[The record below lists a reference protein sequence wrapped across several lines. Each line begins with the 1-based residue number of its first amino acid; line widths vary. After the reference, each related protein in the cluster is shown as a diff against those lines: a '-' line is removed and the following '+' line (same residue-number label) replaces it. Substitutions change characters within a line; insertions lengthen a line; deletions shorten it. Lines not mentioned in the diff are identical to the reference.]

1 MALFDVFKK
10 RKERERFDKKQKERE
25 VQTEM
30 KKPEALAKASVFAP
44 KETGEAGKII
54 LKPHVAEKATNLKEK
69 GMYVF
74 KVAEKANKTMI
85 KRAIKETYGVAPRK
99 INIVHIPSK
108 KIFLRR
114 REGIKPGFKKAVIF
128 LKKGEKIEIS

>member
-10 RKERERFDKKQKERE
+10 KKERERFQGKQKEKI
-25 VQTEM
+25 VAQTAEEKEE
-30 KKPEALAKASVFAP
+30 KKQGALAKASNFAR
-44 KETGEAGKII
+44 KVII
-54 LKPHVAEKATNLKEK
+54 KPHVAEKSTNLNEK
-69 GMYVF
+69 GIYVF

-85 KRAIKETYGVAPRK
+85 KLAVKETYGVAPRK
-99 INIVHIPSK
+99 INIVNIPPK

-114 REGIKPGFKKAVIF
+114 REGVKSGFKKAVIF

>member
-10 RKERERFDKKQKERE
+10 RKERERFERKQEE
-25 VQTEM
+25 
-30 KKPEALAKASVFAP
+30 KKPEALAKKASVFAP
-44 KETGEAGKII
+44 KKTGQADKII
-54 LKPHVAEKATNLKEK
+54 LKLHVAEKSTNLNEK

-74 KVAEKANKTMI
+74 KVAEKANKIMI
-85 KRAIKETYGVAPRK
+85 KRAVKEAYGVAPRK
-99 INIVHIPSK
+99 INIINIPPK

-114 REGIKPGFKKAVIF
+114 REGVKPGFKKAVIF

>member
-10 RKERERFDKKQKERE
+10 KKERERFEKKQEE
-25 VQTEM
+25 
-30 KKPEALAKASVFAP
+30 KKSEALTKKASVFAP
-44 KETGEAGKII
+44 KKTGQAGKII
-54 LKPHVAEKATNLKEK
+54 IKPHVAEKSTNLNEK

-74 KVAEKANKTMI
+74 KVAEKANKIMI
-85 KRAIKETYGVAPRK
+85 KRAVKETYGVVPQK
-99 INIVHIPSK
+99 INIVNIPPK

-114 REGIKPGFKKAVIF
+114 REGVKPGFKKAVIF

>member
-10 RKERERFDKKQKERE
+10 RKERERFERKQEE
-25 VQTEM
+25 
-30 KKPEALAKASVFAP
+30 KKPEALTKKASVFAP
-44 KETGEAGKII
+44 KKTWQAGKII
-54 LKPHVAEKATNLKEK
+54 IKPHVAEKSTNLNEK

-74 KVAEKANKTMI
+74 KVTEKANKIMI
-85 KRAIKETYGVAPRK
+85 KRAVKETYGVAPRK
-99 INIVHIPSK
+99 INIVNIPPK

-114 REGIKPGFKKAVIF
+114 REGVKPGFKKAVIF

>member
-10 RKERERFDKKQKERE
+10 RKERERFDKKQREKEAK
-25 VQTEM
+25 TEM
-30 KKPEALAKASVFAP
+30 KKPEALIKKASVFAS
-44 KETGEAGKII
+44 KVII
-54 LKPHVAEKATNLKEK
+54 KPHVAEKSTNLNEK

-74 KVAEKANKTMI
+74 KVAEKANKIMI
-85 KRAIKETYGVAPRK
+85 KRAVKEAYGVTPRK
-99 INIVHIPSK
+99 INIVNIPPK

-114 REGIKPGFKKAVIF
+114 REGVKPGFKKAVIF

>member
-10 RKERERFDKKQKERE
+10 RKERERFDKKQREKE
-25 VQTEM
+25 VIKTEM
-30 KKPEALAKASVFAP
+30 KKPEALTKKASVFA
-44 KETGEAGKII
+44 GKII
-54 LKPHVAEKATNLKEK
+54 IKPHVAEKSTNLNEK

-74 KVAEKANKTMI
+74 KVAKKANKIMI
-85 KRAIKETYGVAPRK
+85 KRAVKETYGVVPRK
-99 INIVHIPSK
+99 INIVNIPPK

-114 REGIKPGFKKAVIF
+114 REGVKPGFKKAVIF